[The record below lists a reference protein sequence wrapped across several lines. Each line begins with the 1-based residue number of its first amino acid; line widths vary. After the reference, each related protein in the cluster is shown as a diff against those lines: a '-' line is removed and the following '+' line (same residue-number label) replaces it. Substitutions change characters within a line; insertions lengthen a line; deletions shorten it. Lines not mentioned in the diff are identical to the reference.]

1 MTSKVALITGGTSGI
16 GEATLRLF
24 AAEGAKVAFTGRRAE
39 LGEITAASML
49 PVSRTAD
56 DIGIIVAGGTGTH
69 SVYVPMSGHV
79 RSVTKEIR

>member
-1 MTSKVALITGGTSGI
+1 MIQREPEV
-16 GEATLRLF
+16 
-24 AAEGAKVAFTGRRAE
+24 AAERDRDVAADAAVAGEQAGRRAE

-79 RSVTKEIR
+79 RSVTKEIC